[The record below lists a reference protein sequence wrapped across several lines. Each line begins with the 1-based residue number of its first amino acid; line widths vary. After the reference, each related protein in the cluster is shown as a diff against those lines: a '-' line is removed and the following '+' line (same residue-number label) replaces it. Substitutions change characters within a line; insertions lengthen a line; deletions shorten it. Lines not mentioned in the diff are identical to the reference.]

1 MTSLEGFRRRQ
12 RFFLVLLLA
21 GLGMVAAR
29 LYQLQ
34 VTPNQLTLSR
44 AKRQYA
50 KSVPIQPQRGT
61 IMDRRSRTLALSVL
75 ADSIF
80 VRPAALARPTV
91 AARLLSK
98 NLTLPEPELR
108 KKLTSGKPFV
118 WLRRQSTPEE
128 AKRVRELNLA
138 GVAAVP
144 EGKRHYPK
152 GPLAGH
158 LLGFVGIDNKGLEGL
173 EYAFD
178 PYLRG
183 LPGTIRVSR
192 DGRGRDLYPLE
203 ILQRPP
209 RKGADVVLTIDEAVQ
224 HFAETALGRA
234 VESTRARSGT
244 ALVLEPET
252 GRVLALAVS
261 PPFNPNRFR
270 TDSPGMRGI
279 PGITTVFEPGSTF
292 KIATMAAYL
301 ETRGGSPTD
310 TFDCRKSR
318 FRVAGRKI
326 RDARPHGV
334 LTVARI
340 LEVSS
345 NICTIRIAQR
355 VGAANLHRTIR
366 LLGFGASTRS
376 GLPAESPGLI
386 RPVRQWTRS
395 SIGAAPLGQEV
406 SVTALQVA
414 LAYGAVANGGY
425 LMRPRIVR
433 EIRDQGASLRVFA
446 PKIVRRAMSA
456 RTART
461 LRKMLT
467 GVVQRGTGRAAK
479 PRGYSAAGKTGT
491 AQQIDPATR
500 AYSED
505 RYVASFVGFT
515 PAERPKVVIF
525 VSIDHPKTRISGGAV
540 AAPVFREIAEKTL
553 RYLRVPPRG
562 ARRIRASSPSAPSA
576 GEAASARSGRG

>member
-1 MTSLEGFRRRQ
+1 MSLKGFRRRQ

-29 LYQLQ
+29 LYRLQ

-61 IMDRRSRTLALSVL
+61 ILDRRSRTLALSVL

-91 AARLLSK
+91 AARLLSEK
-98 NLTLPEPELR
+98 LTLPEPELR
-108 KKLTSGKPFV
+108 EKLSSGKPFV
-118 WLRRQSTPEE
+118 WLRRQSTPQE

-138 GVAAVP
+138 GVATVP

-152 GPLAGH
+152 GPLAGR
-158 LLGFVGIDNKGLEGL
+158 LLGFVGVDNKGLEGL

-183 LPGTIRVSR
+183 LPGIIRVSR

-203 ILQRPP
+203 ILRHPP

-234 VESTRARSGT
+234 VESARARSGT

-270 TDSPGMRGI
+270 THPPGIRGI
-279 PGITTVFEPGSTF
+279 PQITTVFEPGSTF
-292 KIATMAAYL
+292 KIVTMAAYL
-301 ETRGGSPTD
+301 ETRGGSPAD
-310 TFDCRKSR
+310 TFDCRKGR

-326 RDARPHGV
+326 RDARPYGV
-334 LTVARI
+334 LTVART

-355 VGAANLHRTIR
+355 VGASNLHRAIR

-376 GLPAESPGLI
+376 GLPAESPGLV
-386 RPVRQWTRS
+386 RPVKQWTRS
-395 SIGAAPLGQEV
+395 SIGAVPLGQEV

-425 LMRPRIVR
+425 LMRPRVVR
-433 EIRDQGASLRVFA
+433 EIRDRGASLRVFA

-456 RTART
+456 RTARA
-461 LRKMLT
+461 LRKMLA
-467 GVVQRGTGRAAK
+467 GVVRRGTGRAAK

-491 AQQIDPATR
+491 AQQIDPVTR
-500 AYSED
+500 AYSKD
-505 RYVASFVGFT
+505 RHIASFVGFT
-515 PAERPKVVIF
+515 PAERPRVVIF

-553 RYLRVPPRG
+553 RYLRVPPRW
-562 ARRIRASSPSAPSA
+562 APRIRAATPRAPSA
-576 GEAASARSGRG
+576 GAGESTRSGRG